1 MKKVINNINVIS
13 VLCLALAFV
22 GCSDDD
28 YDNNVSQELSARFTQ
43 TIDQNTGTVTFLNTS
58 ENADAYTWDFGDGTF
73 SNVINPIKS
82 YTLGGAYQVVL
93 QISNDAGSSD
103 SFEDAIVIDELF
115 NGGLLTNGDFESGSN
130 SWIQG
135 VDDSSPAPVVTVDN
149 NTFYQVNVTNPD
161 PNQPFLVNLSQ
172 KLEITQGVTYV
183 LTFDAWSDQN
193 RDIIA
198 GIGLSGGDFSNN
210 SVPVSITSTQQQYQL
225 TLEATSFGAAD
236 ARVLFDSNGQAGIV
250 NIDNVSLTEQ

>member
-1 MKKVINNINVIS
+1 MKKVINIINIIP
-13 VLCLALAFV
+13 VLCLALALV

-28 YDNNVSQELSARFTQ
+28 YDNNVSQELSAKFTQ
-43 TIDQNTGTVTFLNTS
+43 TIDQNSGTVTFLNTS
-58 ENADAYTWDFGDGTF
+58 ENADAYTWGFGDGTF
-73 SNVINPIKS
+73 SNVINPTKS
-82 YTLGGAYQVVL
+82 YASGGTYEVVL
-93 QISNDAGSSD
+93 EISNEAGSLD
-103 SFEDAIVIDELF
+103 SFEDTIVIDELF
-115 NGGLLTNGDFESGSN
+115 NGGLLTNGDFENANN

-135 VDDSSPAPVVTVDN
+135 VDDSSPAPIVTVDD
-149 NTFYQVNVTNPD
+149 NTYYQVNIINPD

-183 LTFDAWSDQN
+183 LIFDAWSDQN

-210 SVPVSITSTQQQYQL
+210 SVPVGITSTQQQYQL

-236 ARVLFDSNGQAGIV
+236 ARVLFDSNGQAGVV
-250 NIDNVSLTEQ
+250 NIDNVSLTAQ

>member
-1 MKKVINNINVIS
+1 MKKLINNIKIIS

-22 GCSDDD
+22 GCSNDD
-28 YDNNVSQELSARFTQ
+28 YDNNVSQELSSRFTQ
-43 TIDQNTGTVTFLNTS
+43 TIDQNTGIVTFLNTS
-58 ENADAYTWDFGDGTF
+58 ENADAYAWDFGDGTS
-73 SNVINPIKS
+73 SNLINPIKS
-82 YTLGGAYQVVL
+82 YTSGGTYQVVL
-93 QISNDAGSSD
+93 QVSNDAGASVSSGNT
-103 SFEDAIVIDELF
+103 IVIDELF

-135 VDDSSPAPVVTVDN
+135 VDDTSPAPLVTVDD
-149 NTFYQVNVTNPD
+149 NTYYQVNITNPD

-225 TLEATSFGAAD
+225 TLEATDFGAID

-250 NIDNVSLTEQ
+250 NIDNVSLTAQ